1 MNCFNGKLEYI
12 WFRFF
17 LHDRQLK
24 TFRKIRSKSKDCA
37 EGNNVVLLSLLVKH
51 ITLGHSSFIQ
61 CIALNITTRK
71 FYLIRN
77 VRKEAIPTLGESVIL
92 SSWLVLRL
100 HDMIVTPMSENL
112 CVWLLFK
119 SISIKQLPKL
129 IQLSFRPN
137 LILGI
142 SRQ

>member
-77 VRKEAIPTLGESVIL
+77 VRKEAVPALGEIGDPIVLAGLEVACHDSDPDVRK
-92 SSWLVLRL
+92 SLRL
-100 HDMIVTPMSENL
+100 AIVQINIHQATSETNSTQ
-112 CVWLLFK
+112 F
-119 SISIKQLPKL
+119 SS
-129 IQLSFRPN
+129 
-137 LILGI
+137 
-142 SRQ
+142 